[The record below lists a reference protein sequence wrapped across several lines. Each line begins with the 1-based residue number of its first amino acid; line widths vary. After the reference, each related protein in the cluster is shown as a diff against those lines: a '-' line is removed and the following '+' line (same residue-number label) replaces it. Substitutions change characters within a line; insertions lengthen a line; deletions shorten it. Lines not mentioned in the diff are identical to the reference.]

1 VALFTPDTLQETPF
15 YLMAEDLSCQ
25 VDSLQMNFGR
35 YEFLPTDPQH
45 ILFSVD
51 SLTLS
56 SINPSIIGKA
66 GMAMPTSLW
75 VTSTFFLLFVACFVI
90 LSLVFRKE
98 GVVFMENFRQTLFPA
113 KRQTAGFKGQV
124 TTTEAWG
131 EFFLLIQAM
140 LVTAILCFTFLW
152 DKGIALLP
160 LKVKLLTFA
169 ALLLLPVL
177 LTSMKLLIYRIIAL
191 FFMPQE
197 LKRWISNYYRILE
210 LMGILL
216 FLPAMLSVFLPEL
229 KHGMLFL
236 FLLIFVVSRL
246 VIVFGLL
253 NIFVKNKVGGFYF
266 FVYLCGTEIAPY
278 LMFYKGVLI
287 FIRLVG
293 NIDI

>member
-1 VALFTPDTLQETPF
+1 
-15 YLMAEDLSCQ
+15 MAEDLSCQ
-25 VDSLQMNFGR
+25 ADSLQMNFGR
-35 YEFLPTDPQH
+35 YEFLPTDPQR

-51 SLTLS
+51 SLTLAN
-56 SINPSIIGKA
+56 IDQFFIGKA

-75 VTSTFFLLFVACFVI
+75 VNSTFFLLFVACFVTF
-90 LSLVFRKE
+90 SLVFRKE
-98 GVVFMENFRQTLFPA
+98 GVVFMENFRQTLSPV

-131 EFFLLIQAM
+131 EFFLVIQAM
-140 LVTAILCFTFLW
+140 LVIAILGFTFLW
-152 DKGIALLP
+152 DKGVAMLSLR
-160 LKVKLLTFA
+160 LQLLTFS

-177 LTSMKLLIYRIIAL
+177 LTSVKLLIYRIIAL
-191 FFMPQE
+191 FFMPHE
-197 LKRWISNYYRILE
+197 IKRWISNYYRLLE

-216 FLPAMLSVFLPEL
+216 LLPALLSVFLSEL
-229 KHGMLFL
+229 KHGMLLL
-236 FLLIFVVSRL
+236 FLLIFVVSRF

-278 LMFYKGVLI
+278 LMFYKGALL

>member
-1 VALFTPDTLQETPF
+1 MTLFTPDTLQETPF

-25 VDSLQMNFGR
+25 ADSLQMNFGR
-35 YEFLPTDPQH
+35 YEFLPTDPQR

-51 SLTLS
+51 SLTLAN
-56 SINPSIIGKA
+56 IDPFFIGKA

-75 VTSTFFLLFVACFVI
+75 VNSTFFLLFVACFVTF
-90 LSLVFRKE
+90 SLVFRKE
-98 GVVFMENFRQTLFPA
+98 GVVFMENFRQTLSPV

-131 EFFLLIQAM
+131 EFFLVIQAM
-140 LVTAILCFTFLW
+140 LVIAILGFTFLW
-152 DKGIALLP
+152 DKGVAMLSLR
-160 LKVKLLTFA
+160 LQLLTFS

-177 LTSMKLLIYRIIAL
+177 LTSVKLLIYRIIAL
-191 FFMPQE
+191 FFMPHE
-197 LKRWISNYYRILE
+197 IKRWISNYYRLLE

-216 FLPAMLSVFLPEL
+216 LLPALLSVFLPEL
-229 KHGMLFL
+229 KHGMLLL
-236 FLLIFVVSRL
+236 FLLIFVVSRF

>member
-1 VALFTPDTLQETPF
+1 
-15 YLMAEDLSCQ
+15 MAEDLSCQ
-25 VDSLQMNFGR
+25 ADSLQMNFGR
-35 YEFLPTDPQH
+35 YEFLPTDPQR

-51 SLTLS
+51 SLTLAN
-56 SINPSIIGKA
+56 IDPFFIGKA

-75 VTSTFFLLFVACFVI
+75 VNSTFFLLFVACFVTF
-90 LSLVFRKE
+90 SLVFRKE
-98 GVVFMENFRQTLFPA
+98 GVVFMENFRQTLSPV

-131 EFFLLIQAM
+131 EFFLVIQAM
-140 LVTAILCFTFLW
+140 LVIAILGFTFLW
-152 DKGIALLP
+152 DKGVAMLSLR
-160 LKVKLLTFA
+160 LQLLTFS

-177 LTSMKLLIYRIIAL
+177 LTSVKLLIYRIIAL
-191 FFMPQE
+191 FFMPHE
-197 LKRWISNYYRILE
+197 IKRWISNYYRLLE

-216 FLPAMLSVFLPEL
+216 LLPALLSVFLPEL
-229 KHGMLFL
+229 KHGMLLL
-236 FLLIFVVSRL
+236 FLLIFVVSRF

-278 LMFYKGVLI
+278 LMFYKGALL

>member
-1 VALFTPDTLQETPF
+1 MTLFTPDTLQETPF
-15 YLMAEDLSCQ
+15 YLMAEDLSSQ

-35 YEFLPTDPQH
+35 YEFLPTDPQR

-51 SLTLS
+51 SLTFASIDPS
-56 SINPSIIGKA
+56 SIGKA

-75 VTSTFFLLFVACFVI
+75 VTSIFFLLFVACFVI
-90 LSLVFRKE
+90 FSLVLRKE
-98 GVVFMENFRQTLFPA
+98 GVVFMENFRQTLFPS
-113 KRQTAGFKGQV
+113 RQTSRFKGQV

-131 EFFLLIQAM
+131 EFFLVIQAM
-140 LVTAILCFTFLW
+140 LVTAILGFTFLW
-152 DKGIALLP
+152 DKGVSMLSLR
-160 LKVKLLTFA
+160 VQLLTFA
-169 ALLLLPVL
+169 ALLLFPAL
-177 LTSMKLLIYRIIAL
+177 LTSMKLVIYRIIAL

-216 FLPAMLSVFLPEL
+216 FLPALLSVFLPEL
-229 KHGMLFL
+229 KYGMLFL